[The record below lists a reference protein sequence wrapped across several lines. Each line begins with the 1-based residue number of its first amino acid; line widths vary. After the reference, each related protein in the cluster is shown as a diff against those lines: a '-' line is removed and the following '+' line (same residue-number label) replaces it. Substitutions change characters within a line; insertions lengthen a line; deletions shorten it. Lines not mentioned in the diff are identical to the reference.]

1 LAAGG
6 EPSRRAPAD
15 DHDELRA
22 SVAAHALAATEET
35 DDATARAHIESCPS
49 CRELARRLARAV
61 AAVPLSVDEV
71 EPPERLRA
79 RILARCHRARR
90 GT

>member
-1 LAAGG
+1 MAPGG
-6 EPSRRAPAD
+6 DPSGRPFAD

-79 RILARCHRARR
+79 RILARCHRVRR